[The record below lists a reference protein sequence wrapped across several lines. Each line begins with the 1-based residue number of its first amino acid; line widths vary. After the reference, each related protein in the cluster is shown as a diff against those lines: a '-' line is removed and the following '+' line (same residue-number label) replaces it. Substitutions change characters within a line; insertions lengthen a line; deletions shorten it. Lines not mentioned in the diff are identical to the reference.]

1 MPWRDR
7 SPGDNLTQPTT
18 TAELSSFQVSEVVE
32 KNREE
37 EQRLRKD
44 KTRMESTLNATIAKY
59 DEDMA
64 SRTKTL
70 QVHPLPFPPYI
81 SIL

>member
-1 MPWRDR
+1 M
-7 SPGDNLTQPTT
+7 
-18 TAELSSFQVSEVVE
+18 E

-64 SRTKTL
+64 SRSKTL
-70 QVHPLPFPPYI
+70 QVREAVRYRIIETRLTLTVFLLL
-81 SIL
+81 IL

>member
-1 MPWRDR
+1 M
-7 SPGDNLTQPTT
+7 NNC
-18 TAELSSFQVSEVVE
+18 QVSEVVE

-64 SRTKTL
+64 SRSKTL
-70 QVHPLPFPPYI
+70 QVKCSSQAHRRLYWQESEIDCI
-81 SIL
+81 SDVDRI